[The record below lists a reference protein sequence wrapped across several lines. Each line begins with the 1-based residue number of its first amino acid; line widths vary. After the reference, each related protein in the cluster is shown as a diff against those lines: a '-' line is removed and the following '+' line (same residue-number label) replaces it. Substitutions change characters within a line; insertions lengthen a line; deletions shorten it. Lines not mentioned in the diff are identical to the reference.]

1 MISRHAI
8 GAARKDG
15 GLDPWVRLGR
25 FSAKFKEHNYL
36 FFCHLDGPATPPRV
50 REACAVAEDRMQP

>member
-36 FFCHLDGPATPPRV
+36 FFVIQMDQLHHQ
-50 REACAVAEDRMQP
+50 E